1 MWKFFLGLLVVLL
14 HSSIEEDNK
23 AVNKASGCDG
33 IPVEL
38 FKTLK
43 DDACHQ
49 GVALNMSANLEDPGV
64 ATGLEK
70 VNPHPNSQEEEYKR
84 MC

>member
-14 HSSIEEDNK
+14 HSSMEEDNK

-33 IPVEL
+33 IHGIPVEL

-43 DDACHQ
+43 DDAI
-49 GVALNMSANLEDPGV
+49 
-64 ATGLEK
+64 K
-70 VNPHPNSQEEEYKR
+70 VLH
-84 MC
+84 